1 MAAGARVKITLRCEE
16 CKQRNYNTVKNKK
29 NTSDRLERSKYCPVK
44 MAEEKKVTNAA
55 PAKAA
60 VAVKKD
66 DTKPGFFARVGKWFR
81 EMKSE
86 LKKVIWPTPAVLAK
100 NTGIS
105 VAVMVVSAIV
115 LWGFDELAQMLVR
128 ALFTLVG

>member
-1 MAAGARVKITLRCEE
+1 
-16 CKQRNYNTVKNKK
+16 
-29 NTSDRLERSKYCPVK
+29 
-44 MAEEKKVTNAA
+44 MAEEKKVSTA
-55 PAKAA
+55 PAKA
-60 VAVKKD
+60 VTAVKKD
-66 DTKPGFFARVGKWFR
+66 DTKPGFFQRVRKWFR

-86 LKKVIWPTPAVLAK
+86 LKKVIWPTPTVLAK

-105 VAVMVVSAIV
+105 VAVMLVSAVV